1 MFKSDLSLLLAL
13 DGSRDVSIRT
23 RSMTMNAIMIIIIS
37 RPKTLKTSIVP
48 LTRFQKTFRTRF
60 SLSQGN
66 DVVVVVV
73 DITRRHLRP

>member
-23 RSMTMNAIMIIIIS
+23 RSTINAITITINS

-48 LTRFQKTFRTRF
+48 LTRFQKRFRTRF
-60 SLSQGN
+60 SFS
-66 DVVVVVV
+66 
-73 DITRRHLRP
+73 